1 MPIKKVIY
9 RKRRMD
15 MSINGVSSTANA
27 YSAYADNMEVKSK
40 STSDSESKVN
50 DNTKADSNKAAVY
63 EKSSVKNMTASDRKA
78 LVQKLKADS
87 DRHVANMKSLVEK
100 MFLKQGQKFT
110 EADDM
115 WKALAKGDFTVDAD
129 TAAQAKADIAD
140 DGYWGVEQTS
150 QRILDF
156 AEALSGGD
164 KDKMNDMLEA
174 FKKGFKQATKSW
186 GKDLPDISQK
196 TYDSVIKKFEDYGKD
211 DN

>member
-1 MPIKKVIY
+1 
-9 RKRRMD
+9 
-15 MSINGVSSTANA
+15 MSINGVNTATNA

-40 STSDSESKVN
+40 STSDETAKETAN
-50 DNTKADSNKAAVY
+50 KTEEKAAVY
-63 EKSSVKNMTASDRKA
+63 EKTSAKDMSAADRKA

-87 DRHVANMKSLVEK
+87 DRQVANLKSLVEK

-110 EADDM
+110 QADDM
-115 WKALAKGDFTVDAD
+115 WKALANGDLTVDAE
-129 TAAQAKADIAD
+129 TAAQAKADIAE

-164 KDKMNDMLEA
+164 EDKMNDMLDA

-186 GKDLPDISQK
+186 GKELPDISQK
-196 TYDSVIKKFEDYGKD
+196 TYDAVIEKFENYGKED
-211 DN
+211 E

>member
-1 MPIKKVIY
+1 
-9 RKRRMD
+9 

-40 STSDSESKVN
+40 SNSDSENKVN
-50 DNTKADSNKAAVY
+50 DNTKADSDKAAVY
-63 EKSSVKNMTASDRKA
+63 EKSPVKNMTASDRKA